1 MQRDVVG
8 QCQQRLRRL
17 TTASSRNAQR
27 GSSFPLQSVTN
38 TSKILQCKFTHDS
51 TLTDNSQYHSYRKQ
65 VERNQI
71 KLSLSGTW
79 PAILY
84 DEGMTEADDE
94 LAGLFRS
101 ETLLR
106 VHSHSISFLQSLTN
120 SGLSVGSRSCAV
132 HLQDENGNT
141 PMQVPGCSLRARRNQ
156 TPRSTKSIG

>member
-1 MQRDVVG
+1 MRRDVVG
-8 QCQQRLRRL
+8 RCQQRSRRL
-17 TTASSRNAQR
+17 TVASSRNAQH

-38 TSKILQCKFTHDS
+38 TLKIPQCKFTHNS
-51 TLTDNSQYHSYRKQ
+51 TLTDNSQYCSYREQ

-84 DEGMTEADDE
+84 NKDATKANDE

-101 ETLLR
+101 KTLLR
-106 VHSHSISFLQSLTN
+106 VCPLSISFLQSLTT
-120 SGLSVGSRSCAV
+120 SGLSAGLQSCAV

-141 PMQVPGCSLRARRNQ
+141 LMQVPGRSLQARRNQ
-156 TPRSTKSIG
+156 MPRSTESIR